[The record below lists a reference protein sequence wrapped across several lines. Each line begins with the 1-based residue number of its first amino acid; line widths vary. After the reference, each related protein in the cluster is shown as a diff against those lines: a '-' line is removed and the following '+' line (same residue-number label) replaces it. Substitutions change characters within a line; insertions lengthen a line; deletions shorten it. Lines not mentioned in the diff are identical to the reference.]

1 MFLTKKSY
9 VKAVQF
15 KNHNKCQKQPPEVFC
30 KNRGVLCQSL
40 FFNKVAGLP
49 ATLLKKSLWHRFF
62 SCEFCEIS
70 KNTFFTEHLWATVSI
85 NPLLRHLFKSRNLH
99 YEFSSNNKK
108 RVDVFYLQAIRFKEK
123 FSAMANQF
131 WKFPFNYRKTK

>member
-30 KNRGVLCQSL
+30 KNRGVLC
-40 FFNKVAGLP
+40 
-49 ATLLKKSLWHRFF
+49 LWHRFF

-70 KNTFFTEHLWATVSI
+70 KNTFFTGHLWATVSI
-85 NPLLRHLFKSRNLH
+85 NPLLRHLFKSRNLL
-99 YEFSSNNKK
+99 YELSSNNKK